1 MSLVGRNMLIT
12 GAGTGIGR
20 ETAIALARKGARLAL
35 VGRSRGPLEDT
46 AGRCRAMGSVAHA
59 IAFDVAAPSE
69 HSALLDHA
77 AGLLGGVDVLVN
89 NAGVS
94 AFGEF
99 AAETPEVVSRLVA
112 TNVTGPLLLTLAF
125 LRQPAGGRERLVV
138 NVGSTFGSI
147 GFPHF
152 AAYSASKFALRGF
165 SEALRRE
172 LAGSSVAVCYV
183 APRGTRTALNSPDV
197 YRLGEKTGT
206 AFDAPESVAAEVVT
220 AIETTHPE
228 TYLGWPEKLVVRL
241 NALFPRLVDLA
252 LRGQVRAARELATRA
267 AP

>member
-1 MSLVGRNMLIT
+1 MSLAGRNVLIT

-35 VGRSRGPLEDT
+35 VGRRRGPLEDT
-46 AGRCRAMGSVAHA
+46 AGMCRAMGSVAHV
-59 IAFDVAAPSE
+59 IAFDVSPPSE
-69 HSALLDHA
+69 HSALLDHV
-77 AGLLGGVDVLVN
+77 AGLLGDVDVLVN

-94 AFGEF
+94 TFGEF
-99 AAETPEVVSRLVA
+99 AAEMPEAVSRLVA

-125 LRQPAGGRERLVV
+125 LRQPSSGRERLVV

-172 LAGSSVAVCYV
+172 LAGSGVAVCYV
-183 APRGTRTALNSPDV
+183 APRGTRTALNSADV
-197 YRLGEKTGT
+197 YRLGEKTRT
-206 AFDAPESVAAEVVT
+206 SFDAPETVAAEVVRT
-220 AIETTHPE
+220 IETSRPE
-228 TYLGWPEKLVVRL
+228 NYLGWPEKLFVRL